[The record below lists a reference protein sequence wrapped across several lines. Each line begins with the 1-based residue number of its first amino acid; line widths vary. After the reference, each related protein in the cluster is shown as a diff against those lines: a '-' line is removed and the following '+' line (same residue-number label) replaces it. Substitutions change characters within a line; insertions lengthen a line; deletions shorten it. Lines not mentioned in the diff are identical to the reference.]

1 MPKLH
6 KIGDLALR
14 PICASQGWITYWTS
28 VYIHLTMFPL
38 LRKIPSYITNSAQLV
53 SLLEQIKL
61 PQDYQFLPADVDN
74 LYPSIDIDDALEAL
88 FIFLLDRSGFK
99 RSRIDFIVNLTRWV
113 LKNNYVSFGDKTFLQ
128 IRGTAMGTPCAV
140 VVACIYMHTIEQE
153 ALNQFAYQRYMIQSI
168 LLFVRFIDDYILLV
182 VDYDTGIAF
191 MELLNSRRP
200 NIKVTFKISNKEAQ
214 FLDLTLYKT
223 ERDQISV
230 KSYVKP
236 MNKHLFIPPSSC
248 HPPHTFKGWI
258 VGYGRR
264 LVCNNKANS
273 HYQQYID
280 LFDSSLRDRGYKEK
294 KISEY
299 FSVLPN
305 RDIVLTS
312 LLNKPNNTKKDIGT
326 PFVVMYTPAIQ
337 ASLQAIKQA
346 IAITEEARLDPHYP
360 MIFAAT
366 STPLLSFKR
375 GKNLRDI
382 VSPSALPK

>member
-6 KIGDLALR
+6 KKPLALR

-53 SLLEQIKL
+53 SMLEKIKL
-61 PQDYQFLPADVDN
+61 PEDYQFLQADVDN

-88 FIFLLDRSGFK
+88 LQFLLDRSGFK

-113 LKNNYVSFGDKTFLQ
+113 LKNNYVTFGDNTFLQ
-128 IRGTAMGTPCAV
+128 ICGTAMGTPCAV
-140 VVACIYMHTIEQE
+140 VVACIYMHILEQE
-153 ALNQFAYQRYMIQSI
+153 ALNQFAYQRYMYRCIF
-168 LLFVRFIDDYILLV
+168 LFVRFIDDYILLV
-182 VDYDTGIAF
+182 VDYDSGIAF

-200 NIKVTFKISNKEAQ
+200 NIKVTFKISNSEAQ

-223 ERDQISV
+223 TRDQVSV
-230 KSYVKP
+230 KSYIKP

-264 LVCNNKANS
+264 LRCNNQADN
-273 HYQQYID
+273 HYQSFID
-280 LFDSSLRDRGYKEK
+280 LFESSLCNRGYKEK
-294 KISEY
+294 KITEH
-299 FSVLPN
+299 FSVIPSRETILA
-305 RDIVLTS
+305 S
-312 LLNKPNNTKKDIGT
+312 LLNKPNRPKKDIGT
-326 PFVVMYTPAIQ
+326 PFVVTYTPAIQ

-346 IAITEEARLDPHYP
+346 LAFTEEARLDPHYP

-375 GKNLRDI
+375 GQNLRDI